1 MGDGRTYEYVV
12 ALRSEDGE
20 IRAETTLSAAQ
31 TKGNKALTIWF
42 AEKARVELAAYK
54 ATHKSKTSTQ
64 PLFYAQRSDGFTAE
78 YADTRCQQHLQ
89 RRRHEWRNVVQRL
102 TNRTYK
108 LSRTR
113 RWTACANCIGRT

>member
-54 ATHKSKTSTQ
+54 ATHKPKTSTQ
-64 PLFYAQRSDGFTAE
+64 PLFYAQRSDGFTAN
-78 YADTRCQQHLQ
+78 TLTH
-89 RRRHEWRNVVQRL
+89 VV
-102 TNRTYK
+102 NSIYK
-108 LSRTR
+108 GAGMSGATSFS
-113 RWTACANCIGRT
+113 A